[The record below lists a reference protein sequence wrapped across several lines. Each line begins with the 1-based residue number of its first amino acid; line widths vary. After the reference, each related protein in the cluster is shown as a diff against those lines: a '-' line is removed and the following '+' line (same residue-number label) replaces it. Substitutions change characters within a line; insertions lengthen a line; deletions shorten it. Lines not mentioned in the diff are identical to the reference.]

1 MNLDS
6 TNTIYVC
13 TDGDNNEVTLLIPR
27 NLKQTIEH
35 LNLSDRDPANTDRA
49 EFRLLLPDMD
59 DLRFEV

>member
-27 NLKQTIEH
+27 KLKQTIEH
-35 LNLSDRDPANTDRA
+35 LNLSDRDPVNTDRA
-49 EFRLLLPDMD
+49 EFKLLLQEMD
-59 DLRFEV
+59 DLRFNL